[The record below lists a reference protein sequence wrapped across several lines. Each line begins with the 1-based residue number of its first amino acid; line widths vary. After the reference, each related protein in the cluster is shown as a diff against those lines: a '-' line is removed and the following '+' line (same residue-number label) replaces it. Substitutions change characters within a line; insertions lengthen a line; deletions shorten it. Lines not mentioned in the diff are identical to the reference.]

1 MLRNQLQKDQ
11 IKALKEGDKKRLEIL
26 RFILS
31 RVKNKEIEK
40 QKELSDEEVIEVL
53 RKIEKELNESLEF
66 AQKSKREDLVQNYRS
81 QLEVVK
87 SYLPKPLT
95 DEELEREI
103 EKIIEENKAL
113 WEKNPRAIIGIAVKK
128 LKTVA
133 EPGRI
138 ARIINSKSQA
148 PNSK

>member
-1 MLRNQLQKDQ
+1 MLKNQLQKDQ

-40 QKELSDEEVIEVL
+40 QKELSDEEFIEVL

-66 AQKSKREDLVQNYRS
+66 AQKSKREDLVQNYKS

-128 LKTVA
+128 LKPVA
-133 EPGRI
+133 EAGRI
-138 ARIINSKSQA
+138 AKIVQNSKLKVKS
-148 PNSK
+148 

>member
-1 MLRNQLQKDQ
+1 MLKNQLQKDQ
-11 IKALKEGDKKRLEIL
+11 IKALKKGDKKRLEIL

-66 AQKSKREDLVQNYRS
+66 AQKSKREDLVQNYKS

-133 EPGRI
+133 EAGRI
-138 ARIINSKSQA
+138 ARIINSKI
-148 PNSK
+148 

>member
-1 MLRNQLQKDQ
+1 MLKNQLQKDQ
-11 IKALKEGDKKRLEIL
+11 IKALKEGDKKQLEIL

-66 AQKSKREDLVQNYRS
+66 AQKSKREDLVQNYKA

-95 DEELEREI
+95 DEELEKEI
-103 EKIIEENKAL
+103 EKIIEENKIL

-128 LKTVA
+128 LKPVA
-133 EPGRI
+133 EAERI
-138 ARIINSKSQA
+138 AKIINSKL
-148 PNSK
+148 

>member
-1 MLRNQLQKDQ
+1 MLKVKLQKDQ
-11 IKALKEGDKKRLEIL
+11 IQALKKRERKKLEVI

-31 RVKNKEIEK
+31 KVKNKEIEK
-40 QKELSDEEVIEVL
+40 QTELSDEEIIDVL

-66 AQKSKREDLVQNYRS
+66 AKKSNRNELIEDYS
-81 QLEVVK
+81 FQLEIVK
-87 SYLPKPLT
+87 SYLPKPLS
-95 DEELEREI
+95 DDELEKEI
-103 EKIIEENKAL
+103 ERIIEENKAL

-138 ARIINSKSQA
+138 AKIVNSKS
-148 PNSK
+148 

>member
-1 MLRNQLQKDQ
+1 MLKNQLQKDQ

-40 QKELSDEEVIEVL
+40 QKELSDEEFIEVL

-66 AQKSKREDLVQNYRS
+66 AQKSKREDLVQNYKS

-87 SYLPKPLT
+87 SYLPK
-95 DEELEREI
+95 
-103 EKIIEENKAL
+103 AL
-113 WEKNPRAIIGIAVKK
+113 N
-128 LKTVA
+128 
-133 EPGRI
+133 
-138 ARIINSKSQA
+138 
-148 PNSK
+148 